1 MRRTLYEAMAEKKED
16 SFEAMLKKLEDVVAR
31 LEKGDLPL
39 EESLKAYEDGV
50 GLVRAAQGRLDGMD
64 KKLEQLLKDGT
75 TKAMDAPADES

>member
-1 MRRTLYEAMAEKKED
+1 MAEKKEE
-16 SFEAMLKKLEDVVAR
+16 SFEAMLKKLEDVVMR

-75 TKAMDAPADES
+75 TKSIDAPADES

>member
-1 MRRTLYEAMAEKKED
+1 MTKAGKPEGGDE
-16 SFEAMLKKLEDVVAR
+16 SFETVLKKLEEVVAK

-39 EESLKAYEDGV
+39 EESLRAYEDGV

-75 TKAMDAPADES
+75 TAPMSVPDDDGA